1 MSPSRRTD
9 LPSYQDLIYPI
20 LRAVAALGGSAQGRE
35 ITSRVLEDIGATDD
49 EIAITYDNRP
59 KSVLIDRLE
68 WARSYAKLGGVLDS
82 PQRGLYVLSTLGRD
96 TLAMPQ
102 DEGIEFVLNMN
113 REVRASRGRSRQEAT
128 DDSPPVDEE
137 EIEAEDTAWTEVLL
151 SRLHRLTPRGSRS
164 S

>member
-1 MSPSRRTD
+1 MPPSRTDRCPELPRSD
-9 LPSYQDLIYPI
+9 LPHLE
-20 LRAVAALGGSAQGRE
+20 GGRRSRGVTQGRE
-35 ITSRVLEDIGATDD
+35 ITNRVLEDIGATEDQV
-49 EIAITYDNRP
+49 ALTYDNRP

-102 DEGIEFVLNMN
+102 DKGIE
-113 REVRASRGRSRQEAT
+113 
-128 DDSPPVDEE
+128 
-137 EIEAEDTAWTEVLL
+137 
-151 SRLHRLTPRGSRS
+151 S